1 MASNEGNAPVLKGH
15 WCSRSTDVDEPV
27 FSHFVGRLKIFNPAH
42 LHVSSKWWGTLSL
55 HEGGGTECLPPA
67 GCKCAA
73 PAPQLEC
80 DWSGMSDGLII
91 QKKKKNP
98 RRQTEALGSSRR
110 CALRDCCGV
119 FIWPAPTKNSWTGAF
134 SLRRVELIAFSPALS
149 QVPKWSHFT
158 LISL

>member
-1 MASNEGNAPVLKGH
+1 MTSNEGNAPVLKG
-15 WCSRSTDVDEPV
+15 TDAATIRMFMNRCLTILHTYMFPPNDEEP
-27 FSHFVGRLKIFNPAH
+27 FLY
-42 LHVSSKWWGTLSL
+42 L
-55 HEGGGTECLPPA
+55 EGGGTGCSPPA

-80 DWSGMSDGLII
+80 NWSGMSDGLIL
-91 QKKKKNP
+91 QKNQRSQT
-98 RRQTEALGSSRR
+98 RR
-110 CALRDCCGV
+110 RDPAGV
-119 FIWPAPTKNSWTGAF
+119 APSGIAAACLFDQHPQKNSWPGAF